1 MQHYIRR
8 SVSKLLLQ
16 LLFYLLILPSLCF
29 PAFIEMS
36 PPGGHNPT
44 SSLSS
49 RKQFLPKRVN
59 IFITPTV
66 SSLRIKKER
75 KWNKNNPSAA
85 HNWRRV
91 ILSTHFSC
99 GSAKVLTYILCTR
112 LEVLSWGR
120 CRSSSQ
126 SSRSTKRCHSRQR
139 WPTEKEGWSGWWSVE
154 A

>member
-8 SVSKLLLQ
+8 SVSKWLLQ
-16 LLFYLLILPSLCF
+16 LLFSVNFALSMF
-29 PAFIEMS
+29 SRFIEMS

-66 SSLRIKKER
+66 SSLRIKK
-75 KWNKNNPSAA
+75 KKTKQNNPSAA
-85 HNWRRV
+85 RSWRRV
-91 ILSTHFSC
+91 IL
-99 GSAKVLTYILCTR
+99 SAKVLTYILCTR

-139 WPTEKEGWSGWWSVE
+139 WPTEKEGWWGWWSVE